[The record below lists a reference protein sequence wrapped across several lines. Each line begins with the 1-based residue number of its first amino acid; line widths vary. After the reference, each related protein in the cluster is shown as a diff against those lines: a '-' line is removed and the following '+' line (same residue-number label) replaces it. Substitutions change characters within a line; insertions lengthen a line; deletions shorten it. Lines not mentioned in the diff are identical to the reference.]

1 MKLLQLLI
9 TAFLFSITGH
19 AQTYA
24 PYTGNKANAT
34 TVSKPAAAKSTKP
47 KPLTAEKAPVKETE
61 KSKEDDF
68 QTLMNKAVEQLHQK
82 DYQMAESFYTQALGV
97 STKKTAWR
105 ALLSRATL
113 YSIIKDDDKALAD
126 LTKAI
131 ETKGTPEKQLAI
143 IYVSRAR
150 LHANHKNMDLA
161 CADVA
166 KAKAIGL
173 PDALT
178 VDFECK

>member
-1 MKLLQLLI
+1 MKFLLLI
-9 TAFLFSITGH
+9 TSLFLGVAMQ

-34 TVSKPAAAKSTKP
+34 AASKTAAAKSTKP
-47 KPLTAEKAPVKETE
+47 KPVAAEKAPVKETE
-61 KSKEDDF
+61 KSDDDF

-150 LHANHKNMDLA
+150 LHANHKNMELA